1 MTRASKQREGERE
14 GSMVREKEE
23 RGKDCREGR
32 EGRVLGE
39 GGDEQRK
46 DKMIN
51 RGSVVGGAREE
62 RGERAV
68 PCI

>member
-1 MTRASKQREGERE
+1 M
-14 GSMVREKEE
+14 EK
-23 RGKDCREGR
+23 GR

-62 RGERAV
+62 RGQRAI